1 MNPGSFG
8 AQSLFQPRT
17 STPWEAK
24 SLFADNSA
32 VAHTL
37 PSSGKSGGIY
47 QVNPINALPVSEY
60 EYREEDGGQLYSLYH
75 VTVSPRFAHLSTE
88 EVRLQAYTVPEPMQ
102 VDPPSWN
109 LQTGWWSAGRQ
120 W

>member
-1 MNPGSFG
+1 MNPSCFG
-8 AQSLFQPRT
+8 AQSLFQSRT
-17 STPWEAK
+17 PTPWEART
-24 SLFADNSA
+24 LFHDSHTA
-32 VAHTL
+32 AHIL
-37 PSSGKSGGIY
+37 PSSVKICGLY
-47 QVNPINALPVSEY
+47 QVNPISALPVSEY

-102 VDPPSWN
+102 VDPPFWG
-109 LQTGWWSAGRQ
+109 LQNGWWGVGRQ